1 MEIRFDNKVV
11 LVTGASSGI
20 GRVTAIEFGRAG
32 AQVAVHYN
40 ESKIEAVEVVRMIQS
55 LGAIGKAFQ
64 GDVSRK
70 EDVRDL
76 VKAVLKEFGTIDI
89 LINNAGTL
97 IQRKGLEEL
106 DLDLWNRVMDVNLT
120 SVYLLS
126 REIVPI
132 MKAKRYGRIV
142 NSTSISARTG
152 GTLGAGHY
160 AASKAGVLALT
171 KNMAKELASFN
182 IIVNAIAPG
191 IIDTR
196 FHQRFT
202 RPEDFE
208 AASKSVVL
216 KRAGAPEEC
225 AWPILFL
232 ASDFASYILGET
244 IEVNGGLLM
253 D

>member
-20 GRVTAIEFGRAG
+20 GRATAVEFARSG
-32 AQVAVHYN
+32 AQVVVHYN
-40 ESKIEAVEVVRMIQS
+40 ESKEEADEVVRVIQS
-55 LGAIGKAFQ
+55 LGAKSKAIP
-64 GDVSRK
+64 GDVSRQ
-70 EDVRDL
+70 EDVREL
-76 VKAVLKEFGTIDI
+76 VKAVLQEFGTIDI
-89 LINNAGTL
+89 LVNNAGTL
-97 IQRKGLEEL
+97 IHRKGLEEL
-106 DLDLWNRVMDVNLT
+106 DLELWNKVMDVNLT

-132 MKAKRYGRIV
+132 MKEKRYGRII

-171 KNMAKELASFN
+171 KNMAKELAPYN
-182 IIVNAIAPG
+182 IMVNAIAPG

-216 KRAGAPEEC
+216 KRAGTPEEC

-232 ASDFASYILGET
+232 ASDLASYILGET